1 MVESL
6 QATTTKSFG
15 DGFKAETKGIREL
28 AFTGDASQLVD
39 ASVTGNAESREVF
52 YRVVGFSSLNGIV
65 KLDPPRGKKSRFA
78 VILLDKIDDMTIEMQ
93 KAEFV
98 EPEDAAGAVKCF
110 QRLRQVCK
118 QIKQI
123 APADTPK
130 RTRSQSTNFVE
141 SPMDLKKCRTL
152 KAMPTDAS
160 IDA

>member
-1 MVESL
+1 M
-6 QATTTKSFG
+6 AAIG
-15 DGFKAETKGIREL
+15 DV
-28 AFTGDASQLVD
+28 SQLAD
-39 ASVTGNAESREVF
+39 SSLPNAAGSSEVF
-52 YRVVGFSSLNGIV
+52 YRAIGFSNLNGIV

-78 VILLDKIDDMTIEMQ
+78 VLLVDKIDDRTIEMQ

-123 APADTPK
+123 TSSGSAK
-130 RTRSQSTNFVE
+130 RTRSESTSFVA
-141 SPMDLKKCRTL
+141 SPKDLKKCRTL
-152 KAMPTDAS
+152 RAVPTDAS